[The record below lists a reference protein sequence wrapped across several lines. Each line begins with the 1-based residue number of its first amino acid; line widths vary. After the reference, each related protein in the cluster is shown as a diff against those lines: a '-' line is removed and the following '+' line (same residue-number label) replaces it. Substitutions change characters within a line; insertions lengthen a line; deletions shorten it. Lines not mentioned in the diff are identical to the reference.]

1 MTKKIATKKQKNKK
15 TITGAIKFGLV
26 LDKRDIVVFS
36 IIFWDEY
43 IMLPNINAATTGPII
58 KNTKG
63 FQE

>member
-15 TITGAIKFGLV
+15 TTTGVIKFGLL
-26 LDKRDIVVFS
+26 LDKRDIVIFS

-43 IMLPNINAATTGPII
+43 IMLPNISAATIGPII